1 MVEYKPLAGRCGDSH
16 QQLVVGEVMIATTN
30 SLQVGLAGMQTGLSQ
45 FQKSASQVA
54 AQTTQPKGT
63 DIGELAEATVGMIQ
77 AENQVAA
84 SAEVVKAS
92 DEILGTLLDIR
103 A

>member
-1 MVEYKPLAGRCGDSH
+1 MLAVSS
-16 QQLVVGEVMIATTN
+16 
-30 SLQVGLAGMQTGLSQ
+30 SLQSGLNGVHAGMQQ
-45 FQKSASQVA
+45 FNSSANTIA
-54 AQTTQPKGT
+54 AQAAQSPGT
-63 DIGELAEATVGMIQ
+63 DLAVLAESMVDLIQ

-92 DEILGTLLDIR
+92 DEILGTLLDVR